1 MGTKYIKIYS
11 DGNAMKSI
19 SLIYREP
26 YNNSSCNDLADF
38 LRDSWL
44 LSIGVSLTVNNQQVE
59 VSSLIGG
66 FVKLCKVKIISDKSV
81 NTLELGPQNLKFN

>member
-1 MGTKYIKIYS
+1 
-11 DGNAMKSI
+11 MKSI

-26 YNNSSCNDLADF
+26 YNNNSCNHLADF

-44 LSIGVSLTVNNQQVE
+44 LSIGVSLNVNQQVE

-81 NTLELGPQNLKFN
+81 NTLELGPQNLKLS